1 MADALRLHVEPT
13 QIDIKPGGEPVPIT
27 ARVYNATR
35 IVDEFHVAV
44 IGTGAWLDAKSARV
58 RLFPDTDG
66 TVEVEVEIPKDRLV
80 PAGRR
85 VVGVKATS
93 VSNPQVTETVQIA
106 VNVVEVVAGEAIKL
120 DPTVLHGD
128 NDAKLVVSVRNEGNV
143 PLNIVF
149 LGEDP
154 EREVAFRFDPPG
166 VAVPPGGEGWS
177 RVRVEA
183 KRPFSGEDRNRQLVI
198 RANGAHQQLV
208 ASATFIQKPT
218 ITRFRLY
225 LLRVLFTLLG
235 AALMAL
241 GAFMPWAGDV
251 RGTQFTI
258 PALVHFATKASGN
271 PPNISSPASFFLS
284 CGLVLIVL
292 AVIAGLGILSPR
304 ARLTKLGGAL
314 GLLALVGVMVVMA
327 SNDLNYGVFVSL
339 FGSVMALAAGFLGT
353 SKRH

>member
-1 MADALRLHVEPT
+1 VEPT
-13 QIDIKPGGEPVPIT
+13 QIDIKPGGEPVPLT

-44 IGTGAWLDAKSARV
+44 IGTGEWLDAKSARV

-66 TVEVEVEIPKDRLV
+66 TVEVEVDIPKDRLV

-93 VSNPQVTETVQIA
+93 VSNPQVTETVQVA

-120 DPTVLHGD
+120 DPTVIHGD

-154 EREVAFRFDPPG
+154 EREVAFQFDPPG

-183 KRPFSGEDRNRQLVI
+183 KRPFSGEDRNRQLVV

-258 PALVHFATKASGN
+258 PALVAIASKKT
-271 PPNISSPASFFLS
+271 PPDIGGGAAFFLS

-314 GLLALVGVMVVMA
+314 GLLALVGFIVVMA
-327 SNDLNYGVFVSL
+327 SNDLAYGVFVSL

>member
-13 QIDIKPGGEPVPIT
+13 QIDIKPGGGQVPLT

-44 IGTGAWLDAKSARV
+44 IGTGAWLDAKSDRI

-80 PAGRR
+80 PAGHR

-120 DPTVLHGD
+120 DPTVIHGD
-128 NDAKLVVSVRNEGNV
+128 NDGKLVVSVRNEGNV

-154 EREVAFRFDPPG
+154 EREVAFQFDPPG
-166 VAVPPGGEGWS
+166 VTVPPGGEGWS
-177 RVRVEA
+177 RIRVEA

-235 AALMAL
+235 AALMGL
-241 GAFMPWAGDV
+241 GAFMPWAGTV

-258 PALVHFATKASGN
+258 PALVAIASKKAPPDMGAAT
-271 PPNISSPASFFLS
+271 FFLS

-314 GLLALVGVMVVMA
+314 GILALVGFIVVMA
-327 SNDLNYGVFVSL
+327 SKDLAYGVFVSL